1 MSVLPNFLPMIEL
14 ICDKISKDYDRKN
27 VFKNVSFDLKTS
39 QSLAITGKN
48 GSGKSTLIK
57 IIANIINPNSG
68 SYKILRNGSEI
79 PQNKLYK
86 FTGLIAPY
94 LSLYDELTGFENL
107 IFFYNLKTGVNK
119 LNPQK
124 KDILNKYF
132 EELNLS
138 YAKNEQVKNYSS
150 GMKQRLKFAFAI
162 MNEPELLL
170 LDEPA
175 SNLDNEGRDV
185 FFNIIEKRKKDCL
198 ILIATNDEQEKDLCD
213 ASLNIEDYK

>member
-1 MSVLPNFLPMIEL
+1 MIQL
-14 ICDKISKDYDRKN
+14 ICDKISKDFDRKN

-57 IIANIINPNSG
+57 IIANFINPTSG
-68 SYKILRNGSEI
+68 SYKISQNGYGL

-86 FTGLIAPY
+86 ATGLIAPY
-94 LSLYDELTGFENL
+94 LNLYDELTGYENL
-107 IFFYNLKTGVNK
+107 LFFYNLKTGVNK

-124 KDILNKYF
+124 KSIINKYL

-138 YAKNEQVKNYSS
+138 NAKDEQVKNYSS
-150 GMKQRLKFAFAI
+150 GMRQRLKFAFAI
-162 MNEPELLL
+162 MNDPELLL
-170 LDEPA
+170 LDEPT
-175 SNLDNEGRDV
+175 SNLDNEGRDI
-185 FFNIIEKRKKDCL
+185 FFNIIQNRKKNCL
-198 ILIATNDEQEKDLCD
+198 ILLATNDDEEKKLCD

>member
-1 MSVLPNFLPMIEL
+1 MIEL

-68 SYKILRNGSEI
+68 SYKILHNNSAL

-86 FTGLIAPY
+86 LTGLIAPY
-94 LSLYDELTGFENL
+94 LSLYDELTGYENL
-107 IFFYNLKTGVNK
+107 LFFYNLKTGVNK

-124 KDILNKYF
+124 KNIIDKYF

-138 YAKNEQVKNYSS
+138 HAKDEQVKNYSS

-170 LDEPA
+170 LDEPT
-175 SNLDNEGRDV
+175 SNLDNEGRET
-185 FFNIIEKRKKDCL
+185 FFSIIKNRKQNCL
-198 ILIATNDEQEKDLCD
+198 ILIATNDDEEKSLCD

>member
-14 ICDKISKDYDRKN
+14 ICDNISKDYDRKN

-57 IIANIINPNSG
+57 IIANIINPASG
-68 SYKILRNGSEI
+68 SYKILRDKSEVHH
-79 PQNKLYK
+79 NKLYK
-86 FTGLIAPY
+86 LTGLIAPY
-94 LSLYDELTGFENL
+94 LNLYDELTGYENL
-107 IFFYNLKTGVNK
+107 LFFYNLKTGVNK

-124 KDILNKYF
+124 KDIINKYF

-138 YAKNEQVKNYSS
+138 HAKNEQVKNYSS

-185 FFNIIEKRKKDCL
+185 FFRIIKNRKKDCV
-198 ILIATNDEQEKDLCD
+198 ILIATNDVEEKNLCD
-213 ASLNIEDYK
+213 TSLNIEDYK

>member
-1 MSVLPNFLPMIEL
+1 MIEL

-68 SYKILRNGSEI
+68 SYKILHNGSEL

-86 FTGLIAPY
+86 VTGLIAPY
-94 LSLYDELTGFENL
+94 LNLYDELTGYENL
-107 IFFYNLKTGVNK
+107 LFFYNLKTGVNK

-124 KDILNKYF
+124 KSIIDKYF
-132 EELNLS
+132 DELNLS
-138 YAKNEQVKNYSS
+138 HAKDEQVKNYSS
-150 GMKQRLKFAFAI
+150 GMRQRLKFAFAI
-162 MNEPELLL
+162 MNDPELLL
-170 LDEPA
+170 LDEPTG
-175 SNLDNEGRDV
+175 NLDHEGRDV
-185 FFNIIEKRKKDCL
+185 FFNIIKKRKKDCL
-198 ILIATNDEQEKDLCD
+198 ILLATNDEDEKNLCD
-213 ASLNIEDYK
+213 ACLNIEDYK